1 MEDPFQ
7 RSSIDRQFAI
17 LLARYFFM
25 YRPSSKLSG
34 KPRIVRRSVAST
46 PSLPPRVSAQVRGC
60 CIGAPSSP
68 LAQLEKEGTKRRDE
82 RFPLFIHRARLER
95 SRRKRETTR
104 NLEFR
109 IIQLGIKRVSETNRD
124 PKNSRASHAG
134 GKEEGRKEEGK
145 IKEEGSGR
153 EFCRRFEKL
162 PTIPRSRG
170 VERN

>member
-1 MEDPFQ
+1 MLSLVTVHIFRVLSARGKHESSVSKTGRTRDRLEDPFQ

-68 LAQLEKEGTKRRDE
+68 LAQLGKEGTKRRDE
-82 RFPLFIHRARLER
+82 RFPLFIHRALLER
-95 SRRKRETTR
+95 SRRKRE
-104 NLEFR
+104 
-109 IIQLGIKRVSETNRD
+109 IW
-124 PKNSRASHAG
+124 NSGLS
-134 GKEEGRKEEGK
+134 
-145 IKEEGSGR
+145 S
-153 EFCRRFEKL
+153 
-162 PTIPRSRG
+162 
-170 VERN
+170 

>member
-68 LAQLEKEGTKRRDE
+68 LAQLGKEGTKRKGRT
-82 RFPLFIHRARLER
+82 FSPVYSSCSARTIE
-95 SRRKRETTR
+95 KKTR
-104 NLEFR
+104 NLEFSDYPAR
-109 IIQLGIKRVSETNRD
+109 ISEFPKRTGIRRTRDTSVPRGKKR
-124 PKNSRASHAG
+124 
-134 GKEEGRKEEGK
+134 GRKKGGGE
-145 IKEEGSGR
+145 
-153 EFCRRFEKL
+153 
-162 PTIPRSRG
+162 
-170 VERN
+170 N

>member
-1 MEDPFQ
+1 MISNPRKKNFSSND
-7 RSSIDRQFAI
+7 RSNAFPGHCTYFPRSFGERKARVECIKNRTNEGSIGGSFSTVLDRSPI

-68 LAQLEKEGTKRRDE
+68 LAQLGKEGTKRRDE

-95 SRRKRETTR
+95 SRRKREIW
-104 NLEFR
+104 NSR
-109 IIQLGIKRVSETNRD
+109 IIQLG
-124 PKNSRASHAG
+124 
-134 GKEEGRKEEGK
+134 
-145 IKEEGSGR
+145 
-153 EFCRRFEKL
+153 
-162 PTIPRSRG
+162 
-170 VERN
+170 

>member
-1 MEDPFQ
+1 MLSLVTVHIFRVLSARGKHESSVSKTGRTRDRLEDPFQ

-68 LAQLEKEGTKRRDE
+68 LAQLGKEGTKRRDE

-95 SRRKRETTR
+95 SRRKREIW
-104 NLEFR
+104 NSR
-109 IIQLGIKRVSETNRD
+109 IIQLG
-124 PKNSRASHAG
+124 
-134 GKEEGRKEEGK
+134 
-145 IKEEGSGR
+145 
-153 EFCRRFEKL
+153 
-162 PTIPRSRG
+162 
-170 VERN
+170 